1 MTNDERAIDD
11 IRSIKAEF
19 DEEYQVLHSDYREI
33 DGLVKVSSRVKISAR
48 NRSFDVIRGIFD
60 DLGLVKVSSRVKIS
74 ARNRSFDVIIGIFN
88 DISLVKVSSHRGIEV
103 FDDKSISPG
112 QRYRKIQEISDG
124 GGVARS
130 LLHKKVRQ
138 CRASPVLVSKADD
151 SPLQPKMASFSSHST
166 PKESDTTMVS
176 EINVKNRFVLE
187 PKPFLMGEQEKS
199 LRIVKLQ
206 LPPYRLCDH
215 LRSNVDL
222 YTQSKESR
230 PDEVAKQ
237 KPKETRPEESRR
249 SKDWSTIRDP
259 DELIANIL
267 AHDKSYMRQSPSPK
281 PVIERKIDRSAE
293 GGHKY
298 ERGQPD
304 ERSQVKVCAT
314 SPQICDTEHLFLK
327 LPLLE
332 PKLGEYLDK
341 TSMEDSWSENAINST
356 YSWLKEGSRHRFIT
370 RDLQWG
376 VPVPF
381 DKFKDKTIYALLL
394 SNSCYASSY
403 LTNLLSEHRNLKAV
417 TINGIRRGTISP
429 SLYLQSGF

>member
-1 MTNDERAIDD
+1 MTNDEGAIDD
-11 IRSIKAEF
+11 IRSIEAEF

-33 DGLVKVSSRVKISAR
+33 DGIFNDISLVKVSSHVKISAR

-88 DISLVKVSSHRGIEV
+88 DISLVKVSSHVKISARNRSFDVIRGI
-103 FDDKSISPG
+103 FDDLGLVKVSSRVKISARNRSFDVIIG
-112 QRYRKIQEISDG
+112 IFNDISLVKVSSHVKISARNRSFDVIRGIFDDL
-124 GGVARS
+124 VARS

-138 CRASPVLVSKADD
+138 CRASLVLVSKADD

-166 PKESDTTMVS
+166 PKESDTTMTLH
-176 EINVKNRFVLE
+176 KFVLE

-206 LPPYRLCDH
+206 LPPYRVCDH

-356 YSWLKEGSRHRFIT
+356 YSWLKEGLRHRFIT
-370 RDLQWG
+370 RDL
-376 VPVPF
+376 
-381 DKFKDKTIYALLL
+381 
-394 SNSCYASSY
+394 
-403 LTNLLSEHRNLKAV
+403 
-417 TINGIRRGTISP
+417 
-429 SLYLQSGF
+429 